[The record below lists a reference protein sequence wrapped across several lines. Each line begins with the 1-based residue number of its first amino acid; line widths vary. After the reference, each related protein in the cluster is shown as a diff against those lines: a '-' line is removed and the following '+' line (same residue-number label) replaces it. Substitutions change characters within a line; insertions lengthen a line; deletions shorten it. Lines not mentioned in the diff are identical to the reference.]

1 MYHKIEPQS
10 ALPPATQM
18 HFTGRRNTC
27 WKDGKYTCMVCHI
40 RCSTRY
46 GHTMLYQNWMRR
58 IFSYSAILVIIANE
72 TASKLRIVRPSKL
85 RSHDYCLYYYK
96 CFLAWNFSQDVDQNN
111 QAWVDDKD
119 ASRPKAAR
127 SDFDERRVRFG
138 VDSRGLII
146 VVGAPDGLGHQLGAR
161 CRDKNSTEFINKEPL
176 LGATSLLTLLTLP
189 SQNVIST
196 PKKST
201 QFELLKSGFR
211 AL

>member
-1 MYHKIEPQS
+1 
-10 ALPPATQM
+10 
-18 HFTGRRNTC
+18 
-27 WKDGKYTCMVCHI
+27 MVCHI

-46 GHTMLYQNWMRR
+46 GRTMLYQNWMWR
-58 IFSYSAILVIIANE
+58 IFSYSAILVIIAKE

-85 RSHDYCLYYYK
+85 RSHDYCWYYYK

-119 ASRPKAAR
+119 ASSRPKAAR

-161 CRDKNSTEFINKEPL
+161 CRDKNSTEFINKEPP

-189 SQNVIST
+189 SQNVNST
-196 PKKST
+196 PKNHQHNLNCWNLDLGLCRKDFGHFQLQTKLRNLIPSWHSIHCNT
-201 QFELLKSGFR
+201 WPQ
-211 AL
+211 

>member
-1 MYHKIEPQS
+1 
-10 ALPPATQM
+10 
-18 HFTGRRNTC
+18 
-27 WKDGKYTCMVCHI
+27 MVCHI

-58 IFSYSAILVIIANE
+58 IFSYSAILVIIAKE

-161 CRDKNSTEFINKEPL
+161 WRDKNSTEFINKEPL

-196 PKKST
+196 PKKSST

>member
-1 MYHKIEPQS
+1 
-10 ALPPATQM
+10 
-18 HFTGRRNTC
+18 
-27 WKDGKYTCMVCHI
+27 MVCHI

-46 GHTMLYQNWMRR
+46 GHTILYQNWTRR
-58 IFSYSAILVIIANE
+58 IFSYSAILVIIAKE

-85 RSHDYCLYYYK
+85 RSHDYCWYYYK

-119 ASRPKAAR
+119 ASSRPKAAR

-161 CRDKNSTEFINKEPL
+161 CRDKNSTEFINKEPP

-189 SQNVIST
+189 SQNVNST
-196 PKKST
+196 PKNHQHNLNCWNLDLGLCRKDFGHFQLQTKLRNLIPSWHSIHCNT
-201 QFELLKSGFR
+201 WPQ
-211 AL
+211 

>member
-1 MYHKIEPQS
+1 
-10 ALPPATQM
+10 
-18 HFTGRRNTC
+18 
-27 WKDGKYTCMVCHI
+27 MVCHI

-58 IFSYSAILVIIANE
+58 IFSYSAILVIIAKE

-146 VVGAPDGLGHQLGAR
+146 VVGAPDGLGHQLEAR

-196 PKKST
+196 PKKSST